1 LADAVIA
8 DADADADI
16 TDASQHPE
24 KREQS
29 ASSAPKQNE
38 LCSKT
43 KKEQGDQPCS
53 KNCVDPIFPKIG
65 FDLD

>member
-1 LADAVIA
+1 MGLADAVI
-8 DADADADI
+8 ADADADI

-38 LCSKT
+38 LCSKN
-43 KKEQGDQPCS
+43 KKRAGRSALLKKLCRPY
-53 KNCVDPIFPKIG
+53 FPEDWI
-65 FDLD
+65 

>member
-8 DADADADI
+8 NADADI

-24 KREQS
+24 KREQGT
-29 ASSAPKQNE
+29 SSAQN
-38 LCSKT
+38 
-43 KKEQGDQPCS
+43 KKRAGRS
-53 KNCVDPIFPKIG
+53 ALLKNCVDPIFPKIG